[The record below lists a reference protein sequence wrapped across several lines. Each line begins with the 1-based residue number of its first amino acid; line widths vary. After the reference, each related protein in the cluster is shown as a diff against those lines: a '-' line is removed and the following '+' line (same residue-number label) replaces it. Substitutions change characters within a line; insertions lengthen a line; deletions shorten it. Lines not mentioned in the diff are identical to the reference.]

1 MAEKRVIPDSL
12 KQKTVSNRVIPDS
25 LKTKPGFGENVYR
38 TLVGAARDTAQSTME
53 LGYDVYEYATGEEF
67 TDEQKEWLPEIP
79 EPQYFGGSVVRDI
92 TGFVIPYAG
101 LSKVLSATKVLPKAK
116 TFFGG
121 ATRATVVGAAAEQ
134 AAFSPEEQRLSNLVQ
149 SVPEIANPVT
159 EYLQA
164 DPDDTIAQSRMKMA
178 LEGAALGTALDVV
191 VAGARAFRSKKPELE
206 RETVGDIID
215 RKTPE
220 DVSVTTRTPDVEVN
234 KPVDGVVKKVKV
246 RFGESVDAS
255 AVKEKAEEIAKKT
268 KEDEIGLPK
277 YAGDYNINL
286 RNIDNDK
293 PVKAVLDD
301 IVSSNSFR
309 VEAARGPKLNVDSE
323 LQKLSDTLG
332 LDPDDFLKNRNI
344 DWKRLPEY
352 IYAARQ
358 LTVGSVEDMYTSA
371 VKAHR
376 TQAPADFIEF
386 QRSMER
392 ANNLTEQLTGL
403 SASWGRGGQAFKAM
417 SDGKSFTPKQR
428 ETATNE
434 FWKNAREQ
442 NLKEF
447 ARTIAVTPREDITA
461 RALNKY
467 VRTWPEAT
475 RLEKIQEV
483 WLNALLSN
491 PPTHAVNVTSNGLVA
506 VWTIPEKF
514 LAAGISKV
522 TGKGSQ
528 GVTFQEAVA
537 NAYGTLE
544 GFGDGLR
551 GAARALSNE
560 DFIDPY
566 TKLDGRRRAIK
577 GVGGSAVR
585 MPFRFLG
592 AEDQFFKGIGYRQ
605 NLSGLAYREANKL
618 GLKGRKKAK
627 FINDIE
633 DADLSILQNRRKQAI
648 NEGQQKTANELSKQ
662 IDMIDNVRQSA
673 REAARYQTFTNTAGP
688 IAQGIKNFVS
698 KYPEFRFIVPFIN
711 TPANI
716 ITFALERTPAAPLLQ
731 RYKDAIKKGG
741 ADADIARAKMIMGTG
756 VMSYVTYLGT
766 QELITGRGPNDPVAN
781 RIWKENHQPYSIR
794 VGNRWYAYNR
804 VEPLGVLFGLGADMA
819 EIIRYAK
826 RDDIKDFDEK
836 MSTLAAMSIAS
847 FADNITN
854 KTFLTGITTA
864 IDAVAD
870 PQRSAGYFL
879 SRLGSSFVPRI
890 VANVRNQMDPV
901 KRDTQNILDS
911 LRNQIPTLSEK
922 LPPRRNI
929 LGFVQIYSGALGP
942 DFVSPFYSQTTT
954 LDPVF
959 EEMYKSEIKVS
970 MPSRNLRGVKLS
982 SAQYSELLSYMQQL
996 GTYNKINNVIS
1007 SPQYQNANKF
1017 LRGEIIRNIINKD
1030 QEASRI
1036 LFLRNN
1042 PDVLRE
1048 FANKRLE
1055 NLTK

>member
-1 MAEKRVIPDSL
+1 MSSKFVLPDCVKSRDFKIPDGVK
-12 KQKTVSNRVIPDS
+12 KQTS
-25 LKTKPGFGENVYR
+25 FGENVYR
-38 TLVGAARDTAQSTME
+38 TLVGAARDTAQATME

-101 LSKVLSATKVLPKAK
+101 LSKVLSATKILPKAK
-116 TFFGG
+116 TFTGG

-149 SVPEIANPVT
+149 SYPEIANPVT

-164 DPDDTIAQSRMKMA
+164 DPDDTTAQSRMKMA

-215 RKTPE
+215 KKTPE
-220 DVSVTTRTPDVEVN
+220 DVVVTTRTPDIEVN

-246 RFGESVDAS
+246 RFGETVDAT
-255 AVKEKAEEIAKKT
+255 AAKDKAEEIAKKT
-268 KEDEIGLPK
+268 KEDEVGLPK
-277 YAGDYNINL
+277 YAGDFNINL

-309 VEAARGPKLNVDSE
+309 IEAARGPKLNVDSE
-323 LQKLSDTLG
+323 LQKLSDTLA
-332 LDPDDFLKNRNI
+332 LDPNDFLNNRNI

-358 LTVGSVEDMYTSA
+358 LTVASVEDMYTSA

-392 ANNLTEQLTGL
+392 ANSLTEQLTGL
-403 SASWGRGGQAFKAM
+403 AASWGRGGQAFKAM
-417 SDGKSFTPKQR
+417 SDGQSFTPKQR
-428 ETATNE
+428 ANAANE
-434 FWKNAREQ
+434 FWQNAREKD
-442 NLKEF
+442 LKEF

-467 VRTWPEAT
+467 VRTWPDAT
-475 RLEKIQEV
+475 ALDKIQEV

-514 LAAGISKV
+514 LAAGISKI
-522 TGKGSQ
+522 TGKGRQ
-528 GVTFQEAVA
+528 GVTFQEAIA

-566 TKLDGRRRAIK
+566 TKLDGRRRAIQ
-577 GVGGSAVR
+577 GAGGKAVR
-585 MPFRFLG
+585 IPFRFLG

-605 NLSGLAYREANKL
+605 SVNGLAYREANKL
-618 GLKGRKKAK
+618 GLTGRKKAQ
-627 FINDIE
+627 FINDVK
-633 DADLSILQNRRKQAI
+633 DADLSILQNRRRLAI
-648 NEGQQKTANELSKQ
+648 NEGQQEKAAEIAKQ
-662 IDMIDNVRQSA
+662 IDTIDKVRQAA
-673 REAARYQTFTNTAGP
+673 RDSARYQTFTNTAGP

-698 KYPEFRFIVPFIN
+698 RYPEFRFIVPFIN

-731 RYKDAIKKGG
+731 RYKDAIRKGG
-741 ADADIARAKMIMGTG
+741 ADADIARARMIMGTG

-766 QELITGRGPNDPVAN
+766 QELITGRGPNDPAAN
-781 RIWKENHQPYSIR
+781 RIWRENHQPYSIR

-804 VEPLGVLFGLGADMA
+804 VEPLGVLFGLGADTA
-819 EIIRYAK
+819 EIIRYAQ

-836 MSTLAAMSIAS
+836 LTTLASMGVAS

-854 KTFLTGITTA
+854 KTFLTGISNA

-890 VANVRNQMDPV
+890 IANVRNQMDPV
-901 KRDTQNILDS
+901 RRDTQNIIDS
-911 LRNQIPTLSEK
+911 LRNQIPTLSEN

-929 LGFVQIYSGALGP
+929 FGFVQVYSGALGP
-942 DFVSPFYSQTTT
+942 DFVSPFYSQSTTV
-954 LDPVF
+954 DPVF
-959 EEMYKSEIKVS
+959 EEMFKSEVRAS
-970 MPSRNLRGVKLS
+970 MPSRNLRGVKLT

-996 GTYNKINNVIS
+996 GTYNKINTVIN
-1007 SPQYQNANKF
+1007 SPGYQNANKF
-1017 LRGEIIRNIINKD
+1017 LRGEIVRRIISAD
-1030 QEASRI
+1030 QEAARI

-1042 PDVLRE
+1042 PNIMRE
-1048 FANKRLE
+1048 SVTQRIEQITN
-1055 NLTK
+1055 